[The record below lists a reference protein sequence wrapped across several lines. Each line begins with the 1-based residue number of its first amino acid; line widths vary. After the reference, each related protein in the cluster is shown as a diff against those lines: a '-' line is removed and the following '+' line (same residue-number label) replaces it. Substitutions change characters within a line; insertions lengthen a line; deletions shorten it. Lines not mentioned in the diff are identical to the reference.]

1 MAQYDPKKKKEYY
14 LRNREKRLDYQNDYY
29 RKTKYSYSR
38 KLEISKV
45 LEPEEYEAFKKRV
58 SDYNKE
64 YYHKNRAK
72 IMAKRS
78 ARKAAL
84 KTQ

>member
-1 MAQYDPKKKKEYY
+1 MANYDPKKKKEYY
-14 LRNREKRLDYQNDYY
+14 LKNREKRLDYQNEYY

-38 KLEISKV
+38 KLEVAKV
-45 LEPEEYEAFKKRV
+45 LEPEEYESFKNRV
-58 SDYNKE
+58 KNYNKE
-64 YYHKNRAK
+64 YYRKNKAK
-72 IMAKRS
+72 IMAKRN

>member
-1 MAQYDPKKKKEYY
+1 MANYDPKKKKEYY
-14 LRNREKRLDYQNDYY
+14 LKNREKRLDYQNEYY

-38 KLEISKV
+38 KLEVAKV
-45 LEPEEYEAFKKRV
+45 LEPEEYEAFKNRV
-58 SDYNKE
+58 QDYNKA
-64 YYHKNRAK
+64 YHRKNKAN
-72 IMAKRS
+72 IMTKRN

>member
-14 LRNREKRLDYQNDYY
+14 LENREKRLDYQNKYY
-29 RKTKYSYSR
+29 RRTKYSYSR
-38 KLEISKV
+38 KIEIRKV
-45 LEPEEYEAFKKRV
+45 LEPEEYETFKKRV

-64 YYHKNRAK
+64 YYRKNKAK

-84 KTQ
+84 KPQ

>member
-14 LRNREKRLDYQNDYY
+14 LRNREKRLGYQNEYY
-29 RKTKYSYSR
+29 RRTKYSYSR
-38 KLEISKV
+38 KLEVREV
-45 LEPEEYEAFKKRV
+45 LEPEQYKAFKKRV

-64 YYHKNRAK
+64 YYRKNRAK
-72 IMAKRS
+72 IMTKRS

-84 KTQ
+84 KPQ